1 MNITLKQAK
10 ALRAAIMEAAPAL
23 SDATASTVPMLFNVL
38 KQDGSLVKAGTRIN
52 WNGKLKKAT
61 VDLWDTLENNPDNAP
76 VLWEDIAYKDGYRYI
91 PENITV
97 SSSFGLDEC
106 GWWEEHLYKSLLDT
120 NVWTPAQHPSGWQLI
135 Q

>member
-1 MNITLKQAK
+1 MEITIKQAYALRK
-10 ALRAAIMEAAPAL
+10 ALLEGAPSL
-23 SDATASTVPMLFNVL
+23 TDATASTVPMIFNVL

-120 NVWTPAQHPSGWQLI
+120 NVWTPTQHPSGWQLI

>member
-10 ALRAAIMEAAPAL
+10 ALRAAIMEAAPTL
-23 SDATASTVPMLFNVL
+23 SDATASTVPMLFSVL
-38 KQDGSLVKAGTRIN
+38 KQDGSLIEAGTRIN

-91 PENITV
+91 PEVINV
-97 SSSFGLDEC
+97 SSSFGLNEY

-120 NVWTPAQHPSGWQLI
+120 NVWTPT
-135 Q
+135 